1 MKSHTLVFQGEL
13 PEREYKP
20 HATIRPAA
28 AIKSQKMLAQVTKCS
43 IAGMALCPSTEVND
57 QFAAP
62 GMSVFLVADNRLL
75 RETVARLLR
84 KRALIR
90 LAGASRDSGLAW
102 EEISASCCGVVL
114 AECST
119 LRPDAKLIS
128 DLFLHLPQ
136 IKVVVFGMDEDPDI
150 FLRYASFGVSGYL
163 LKDASAAEII
173 AAIRGVI
180 RGEAVCPPKL
190 CMSLIRYVSSRNN
203 SDASELSSRS
213 ESRRP
218 LLTHRQFQLLNL
230 VAKGLT
236 NKEIGTT
243 LNLSEFT
250 VKNHM
255 RRIMR
260 RVEAGNR
267 QEAVQLIRATGLLQ
281 V

>member
-1 MKSHTLVFQGEL
+1 
-13 PEREYKP
+13 
-20 HATIRPAA
+20 
-28 AIKSQKMLAQVTKCS
+28 MLAEVAKSS
-43 IAGMALCPSTEVND
+43 IAGMALGPTTPAND

-62 GMSVFLVADNRLL
+62 DMSVFLVADNRLL
-75 RETVARLLR
+75 RETVARVLR
-84 KRALIR
+84 KKALIR
-90 LAGASRDSGLAW
+90 LAGASGDTGLTW
-102 EEISASCCGVVL
+102 EEISASRCGVVL

-119 LRPDAKLIS
+119 LRPGAKLIS
-128 DLFLHLPQ
+128 DLSLHQ

-150 FLRYASFGVSGYL
+150 FLKYASFGVAGYL

-173 AAIRGVI
+173 AAIRGVT
-180 RGEAVCPPKL
+180 RGEAVCPPKF
-190 CMSLIRYVSSRNN
+190 CMSLIRYMSSHNN
-203 SDASELSSRS
+203 SDASEPSGRS

-267 QEAVQLIRATGLLQ
+267 QEAVQLIQATGLLQ
-281 V
+281 L